1 LNIVLKEMNV
11 ERYWRRK
18 PCPTK
23 W

>member
-1 LNIVLKEMNV
+1 MNV